1 MKDKEELI
9 KRYFYGSSASQN
21 RGWGG
26 IVWNYVRI
34 ILLVKIRITKQLYY
48 VDLIINYLKKMS
60 VGIFDRAYMGIHI

>member
-1 MKDKEELI
+1 MAVPHPKIGGGGEL
-9 KRYFYGSSASQN
+9 F
-21 RGWGG
+21 G
-26 IVWNYVRI
+26 ILWRI